1 MIPPEVLQ
9 AVNTLTLQQKQE
21 LQKML
26 KEQIKQLKQEQR
38 EARNLRSRQV
48 VDQQQVGSTTFQLER
63 VDCRNERCRKCIDG
77 PSHGPYWY
85 AYAWN
90 PGLKRVVSR
99 YIGKKRPMEL
109 AEKAPE

>member
-9 AVNTLTLQQKQE
+9 AVNTLTLQQKQTLLKLLAE
-21 LQKML
+21 QVKQQK
-26 KEQIKQLKQEQR
+26 QVQR
-38 EARNLRSRQV
+38 AARTERSRQV

-63 VDCRNERCRKCIDG
+63 VDCRKERCRKCIEG

-90 PGLKRVVSR
+90 PGLKKVVSR

-109 AEKAPE
+109 DEEAPS